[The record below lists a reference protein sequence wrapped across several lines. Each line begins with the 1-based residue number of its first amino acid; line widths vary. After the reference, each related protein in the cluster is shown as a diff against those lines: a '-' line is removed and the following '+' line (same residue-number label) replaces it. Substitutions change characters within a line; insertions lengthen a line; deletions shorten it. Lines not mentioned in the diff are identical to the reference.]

1 MADVPIIHYRAGSV
15 DPSFPNIQF
24 YERKATIRARR
35 MTEIFSVETPHG
47 MATGGEGD
55 YLVVEPHAL
64 WAVPKDVFESL
75 HRQLDTVEGEML
87 SKE

>member
-1 MADVPIIHYRAGSV
+1 
-15 DPSFPNIQF
+15 
-24 YERKATIRARR
+24 

-75 HRQLDTVEGEML
+75 HRQLDTVEGETT
-87 SKE
+87 